1 MTIQFYKIAD
11 VANKIN
17 KRIPDTPALTIQG
30 TLKDRCSMLDPVITI
45 ENSSVPDYNYAYI
58 PEFNR
63 YYFITEITSVRNNLW
78 RISLKVDVLES
89 FKTDIL
95 NLNCIV
101 DKQQNQSYSNNID
114 DGSYINKADSFI
126 EIANYQNGFN
136 SSGEFILSYNADGEK
151 INLPVIIKPF

>member
-1 MTIQFYKIAD
+1 MQIKFYYNSSEK
-11 VANKIN
+11 NKIG
-17 KRIPDTPALTIQG
+17 KSISRELTMNG
-30 TLKDRCSMLDPVITI
+30 NLRDECSVINPTI
-45 ENSSVPDYNYAYI
+45 LVEHSNLSSYNYVYI
-58 PEFNR
+58 PEFKR
-63 YYFITEITSVRNNLW
+63 YYFITEMTIVRNNLW

-136 SSGEFILSYNADGEK
+136 SSGEFILITAGA
-151 INLPVIIKPF
+151 I

>member
-1 MTIQFYKIAD
+1 MQIKFYYNSSEK
-11 VANKIN
+11 NKIG
-17 KRIPDTPALTIQG
+17 KSLSKELTMNG
-30 TLKDRCSMLDPVITI
+30 NLRDECSVINPTI
-45 ENSSVPDYNYAYI
+45 LVEHSNLSDYNYVYI

-63 YYFITEITSVRNNLW
+63 YYFITEMTIVRNNLW

-136 SSGEFILSYNADGEK
+136 SSGEFILITAGA
-151 INLPVIIKPF
+151 I